1 MKLHHTKYKENY
13 KRYILDNLHEVDLNG
28 KKLTTDEEIID
39 YIFDRFY
46 SEYYYGNIAL
56 RYGKQK
62 AMSMWLSGLALD
74 LPYYYDEIIELAI
87 AMGSID
93 ENPSEKLQNKVI
105 ENYWEFM
112 ANVILGF
119 EPKKVKELN

>member
-13 KRYILDNLHEVDLNG
+13 KRYILDTIDEVDCDDCNL
-28 KKLTTDEEIID
+28 KTDEDKIN
-39 YIFDRFY
+39 YIFNRFY
-46 SEYYYGNIAL
+46 SEYYSGNIAL

-62 AMSMWLSGLALD
+62 AMADWLSGLALN
-74 LPYYYDEIIELAI
+74 LPFYYDEIIELAV
-87 AMGSID
+87 AMGSIE
-93 ENPSEKLQNKVI
+93 ENPNEKLQDKVI

-119 EPKKVKELN
+119 EPKKVLTN

>member
-13 KRYILDNLHEVDLNG
+13 KRYILDTIEEWECEC
-28 KKLTTDEEIID
+28 KPTTNEEKIKH
-39 YIFDRFY
+39 IFDCRFY
-46 SEYYYGNIAL
+46 EEYYNGNIAL

-74 LPYYYDEIIELAI
+74 LPYYYDDIVKLAVD
-87 AMGSID
+87 MGSIE

-112 ANVILGF
+112 ANIILGF

>member
-13 KRYILDNLHEVDLNG
+13 KRYILDTIDEVDCDDC
-28 KKLTTDEEIID
+28 KLTTDKDKIN
-39 YIFDRFY
+39 YIFNRFY
-46 SEYYYGNIAL
+46 SEYYKGNIAL

-62 AMSMWLSGLALD
+62 AMADWLSGLALN
-74 LPYYYDEIIELAI
+74 LPFYYDEIIELAI
-87 AMGSID
+87 AMGSIE
-93 ENPSEKLQNKVI
+93 ENPSEKLQDKVI

-119 EPKKVKELN
+119 EPKTETV

>member
-13 KRYILDNLHEVDLNG
+13 KRYILDTIEEYDCDDCNL
-28 KKLTTDEEIID
+28 KTDEDKIN
-39 YIFDRFY
+39 YIFNRFY
-46 SEYYYGNIAL
+46 SEYYKGNIAL

-62 AMSMWLSGLALD
+62 AMADWLSGLALN
-74 LPYYYDEIIELAI
+74 LPFYYGEIIELAI
-87 AMGSID
+87 SMGSIE
-93 ENPSEKLQNKVI
+93 ENPSEKLQDKVI

-119 EPKKVKELN
+119 EPKKVLTK